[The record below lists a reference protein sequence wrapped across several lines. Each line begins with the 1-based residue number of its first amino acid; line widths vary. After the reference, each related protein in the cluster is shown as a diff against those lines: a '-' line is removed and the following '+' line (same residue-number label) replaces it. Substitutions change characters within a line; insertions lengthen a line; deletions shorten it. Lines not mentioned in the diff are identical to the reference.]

1 MKHFLLLS
9 MLKLAALYL
18 IFLRKP
24 HDLWYSVMNR
34 KFKRTVFMYLFFQYA
49 LSNEPQCKAFD
60 PAETAVQPYQDQS
73 YQPVYFVSWKLWGR
87 QTQAEVYMFSQTIC
101 RNFFTEV
108 VQMTRKHLLLFHRQY
123 SSTIHKPFSIRYDP
137 YTCSME
143 VLDEPSKIQN
153 ALAQMRDDLKILHK
167 ALERLGQK

>member
-24 HDLWYSVMNR
+24 HDFWYSVMNR

-49 LSNEPQCKAFD
+49 LSNEPQCKPFD

-73 YQPVYFVSWKLWGR
+73 YQPVYFVSESFEDAKHKLR
-87 QTQAEVYMFSQTIC
+87 YICFLRLSVEMFSLRLYKWPESTCCCSTGNIHPQYISPSPLDMIPTLAAW
-101 RNFFTEV
+101 RFW
-108 VQMTRKHLLLFHRQY
+108 MSLLRSRML
-123 SSTIHKPFSIRYDP
+123 
-137 YTCSME
+137 
-143 VLDEPSKIQN
+143 
-153 ALAQMRDDLKILHK
+153 
-167 ALERLGQK
+167 

>member
-1 MKHFLLLS
+1 

-18 IFLRKP
+18 IFLRK

-49 LSNEPQCKAFD
+49 LSNEPQCKPFD

-73 YQPVYFVSWKLWGR
+73 YQPVYFVSESFEDAKHKLR
-87 QTQAEVYMFSQTIC
+87 YIC
-101 RNFFTEV
+101 FLRNFFTEV